1 MSGSG
6 KPLTS
11 QAQGGG
17 FEAIIPGTSQAVSIN
32 SASIQSAAFGDKT
45 SVVRMFATQDC
56 LLAFG
61 ANPTV
66 SQATG
71 YFLPGGI
78 IDFVGVNAL
87 WKVAV
92 IQSSAVGVLYLTEG
106 A

>member
-6 KPLTS
+6 KPLTN

-17 FEAIIPGTSQAVSIN
+17 FEAINPGTSQAVQIN
-32 SASIQSAAFGDKT
+32 SASIQSNAFGDKT
-45 SVVRMFATQDC
+45 SVIRMFATQDC

-61 ANPTV
+61 QAPIVT
-66 SQATG
+66 QATG

-78 IDFVGVNAL
+78 IDFVGVQPF

-92 IQSSAVGVLYLTEG
+92 IQSSTVGVLYITEG
-106 A
+106 M

>member
-6 KPLTS
+6 KPLTN

-17 FEAIIPGTSQAVSIN
+17 FEAINPGTSQAVSVN
-32 SASIQSAAFGDKT
+32 SASVQSAQFGDRT
-45 SVVRMFATQDC
+45 SVVRLFGTVDC

-61 ANPTV
+61 QNPTV
-66 SQATG
+66 TQSTG

-78 IDFVGVNAL
+78 IDFVGVTSL
-87 WKVAV
+87 SKIAV
-92 IQSSAVGVLYLTEG
+92 IQSSTVGVLYITEG